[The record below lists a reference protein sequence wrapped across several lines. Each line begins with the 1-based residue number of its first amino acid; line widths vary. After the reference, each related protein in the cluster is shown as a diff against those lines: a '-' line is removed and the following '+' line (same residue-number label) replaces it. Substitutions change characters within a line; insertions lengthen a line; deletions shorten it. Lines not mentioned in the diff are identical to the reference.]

1 METVAKDEGS
11 VSLTIKKKIV
21 DRSVRGRID
30 EFGKVLLPIILVASD
45 GLEIEVE
52 ALINLQFGGAL
63 VIPEDLTAPL
73 GWRCLGGRRVLQG
86 SDTVRMNHYI
96 GMMSLGGELKNVVVL
111 GGAKTH
117 PVLGQRL
124 MAGRKLTIDF
134 QQGIVVLE

>member
-1 METVAKDEGS
+1 MNMVAFSEEGS
-11 VSLTIKKKIV
+11 TSLSERKKV

-30 EFGKVLLPIILVASD
+30 ESGKVLLPIILDASD

-52 ALINLQFGGAL
+52 APINLQFGGAI

-73 GWRCLGGRRVLQG
+73 GWRRLGARRVQSG
-86 SDTVRMNHYI
+86 SEWVRMNHYI

-111 GGAKTH
+111 GGAKAH

-124 MAGRKLTIDF
+124 MAGRKLTVDF
-134 QQGIVVLE
+134 QQGTVILE

>member
-1 METVAKDEGS
+1 MVTFSEEGS
-11 VSLTIKKKIV
+11 TGLTERKKI

-30 EFGKVLLPIILVASD
+30 ESGKVLLPIILVASD

-73 GWRCLGGRRVLQG
+73 GWRRLGARRVLAG
-86 SDTVRMNHYI
+86 TEMVRMNHYI

-111 GGAKTH
+111 GGAKAH

-124 MAGRKLTIDF
+124 MAGRKLTVDF
-134 QQGIVVLE
+134 QNGTVVLE

>member
-1 METVAKDEGS
+1 MVAFSEEGS
-11 VSLTIKKKIV
+11 TSLSERKKV

-30 EFGKVLLPIILVASD
+30 ESGKVLLPIILVASD

-52 ALINLQFGGAL
+52 ALINLQFGGAI

-73 GWRCLGGRRVLQG
+73 GWRRLGARRVQSG
-86 SDTVRMNHYI
+86 SEWVRMNHYI

-111 GGAKTH
+111 GGAKAH

-124 MAGRKLTIDF
+124 MAGRKLTVDF
-134 QQGIVVLE
+134 QQGTVILE

>member
-1 METVAKDEGS
+1 MAAFGEEGS
-11 VSLTIKKKIV
+11 TGLTERKKI

-30 EFGKVLLPIILVASD
+30 ESGKVLLPIILVASD

-52 ALINLQFGGAL
+52 ALINLQFGGAI

-73 GWRCLGGRRVLQG
+73 GWRRLGARRVQTG
-86 SDTVRMNHYI
+86 SEWVRMNHYI

-124 MAGRKLTIDF
+124 MAGRKLTVDF
-134 QQGIVVLE
+134 QQGTVILD

>member
-1 METVAKDEGS
+1 MAAYGEEGS
-11 VSLTIKKKIV
+11 TGLTERKKI

-30 EFGKVLLPIILVASD
+30 ESGKVLLPIILVASD

-52 ALINLQFGGAL
+52 ALINLQFGGAI

-73 GWRCLGGRRVLQG
+73 GWRRLGARRVQTG
-86 SDTVRMNHYI
+86 SEWVRMNHYI

-124 MAGRKLTIDF
+124 MAGRKLTVDF
-134 QQGIVVLE
+134 QQGTVILD

>member
-1 METVAKDEGS
+1 MNMVAFSEEGS
-11 VSLTIKKKIV
+11 TSLSERKKV

-30 EFGKVLLPIILVASD
+30 ESGKVLLPIILVASD

-52 ALINLQFGGAL
+52 ALINLQFGGAI

-73 GWRCLGGRRVLQG
+73 GWRRLGARRVQSG
-86 SDTVRMNHYI
+86 SEWVRMNHYI

-111 GGAKTH
+111 GGAKAH

-124 MAGRKLTIDF
+124 MAGRKLTVDF
-134 QQGIVVLE
+134 QQGTVILE

>member
-1 METVAKDEGS
+1 MVAFSEEGS
-11 VSLTIKKKIV
+11 TSLTERKRI

-30 EFGKVLLPIILVASD
+30 ESGKVLLPIILVASD

-52 ALINLQFGGAL
+52 ALINLQFGGAI
-63 VIPEDLTAPL
+63 VIPEDLTSPL
-73 GWRCLGGRRVLQG
+73 GWRRLGARRVQTG
-86 SDTVRMNHYI
+86 SEWVRMNHYI

-124 MAGRKLTIDF
+124 MAGRKLTVDF
-134 QQGIVVLE
+134 QQGTVILD